1 MSRGTKLQEME
12 VKTQQS
18 KTVVNANAKPADPM
32 PTMADPG
39 TQLGNVE
46 DLGGPTPENS
56 KPDDDSNKLK
66 TPGTTLK
73 QVKDIVTKGAKP
85 ADPMPKL
92 TTGGTPPNVE
102 DLGGP
107 TPENYKADDDSAKLK
122 TPGTTL
128 KQVKD
133 IVNKGAK
140 PAEATPAGMKEEE
153 EVEGEVVAED
163 EVTTDEVVSE
173 EEETA
178 DEIVSEE
185 ETTEEEIVEEEE
197 EAIDVETDIQ
207 ALLEGEE
214 LSEDF
219 TNKARTIFEAAIRS
233 KVAEMK
239 EQVKSEYEE
248 NLIEQVQSIKEEL
261 TDRVDSYLEYVAD
274 EWIAENQLAV
284 EKGLKTEMTESFL
297 TGMRS
302 LFEEHYVSI
311 PDEKYD
317 VLENMVDKLDEM
329 EGKLNEQIDKNVAL
343 NKRLSESVAD
353 VIFAEVAEG
362 LALSQKDKFASLA
375 ENVEF
380 ESETSYR
387 EKLATL
393 RKSYFPENAG
403 VQRDES
409 ENLSEET
416 QSTQYQTTPVS
427 NTMERYLQTLTRVSN
442 KK

>member
-1 MSRGTKLQEME
+1 MSVGTTLQEME
-12 VKTQQS
+12 
-18 KTVVNANAKPADPM
+18 NIEE
-32 PTMADPG
+32 
-39 TQLGNVE
+39 NV
-46 DLGGPTPENS
+46 
-56 KPDDDSNKLK
+56 
-66 TPGTTLK
+66 
-73 QVKDIVTKGAKP
+73 VTKGAKP

-343 NKRLSESVAD
+343 NKRLAESVAD

-427 NTMERYLQTLTRVSN
+427 NTMERYLQTLNRVSN